1 MRFLKYKF
9 TLPLII
15 LMSIMAN
22 AQTIEKS
29 QNIEWKI
36 RPDVQINPEISA
48 TQILAPFKCT
58 NCSEQL
64 EASISSL
71 SILHR

>member
-9 TLPLII
+9 TLPLIL

-36 RPDVQINPEISA
+36 RPDVQI
-48 TQILAPFKCT
+48 
-58 NCSEQL
+58 
-64 EASISSL
+64 
-71 SILHR
+71 